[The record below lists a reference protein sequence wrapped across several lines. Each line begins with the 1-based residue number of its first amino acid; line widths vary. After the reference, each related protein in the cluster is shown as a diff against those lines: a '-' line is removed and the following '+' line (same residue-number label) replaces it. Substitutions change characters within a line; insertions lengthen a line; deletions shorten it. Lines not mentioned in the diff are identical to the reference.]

1 MNIDFSDRKIMAAG
15 LVLLVVAAG
24 LGIYMVM
31 DINVQ
36 DEEQS
41 PTLVSGAF
49 TIEVTDNNNN
59 LDNGEE
65 ITETTEETS

>member
-49 TIEVTDNNNN
+49 TIEVTDNNN

>member
-31 DINVQ
+31 DINSSEDVP
-36 DEEQS
+36 ES
-41 PTLVSGAF
+41 LSVSGAF
-49 TIEVTDNNNN
+49 MIEVTDNN

-65 ITETTEETS
+65 ITETETDSAS

>member
-1 MNIDFSDRKIMAAG
+1 MAINFSDRKIM
-15 LVLLVVAAG
+15 AAG

-31 DINVQ
+31 DINSQ
-36 DEEQS
+36 EEAPDS
-41 PTLVSGAF
+41 VSVSGAF
-49 TIEVTDNNNN
+49 MIEVTDNN

>member
-31 DINVQ
+31 DINSSE
-36 DEEQS
+36 DAPES
-41 PTLVSGAF
+41 LSVSGVF
-49 TIEVTDNNNN
+49 MIEVTDNS

-65 ITETTEETS
+65 ITETETDSAS

>member
-1 MNIDFSDRKIMAAG
+1 MAINFSDRKIMAAG

-31 DINVQ
+31 DINSQ
-36 DEEQS
+36 EEAPDS
-41 PTLVSGAF
+41 VSVSGAF
-49 TIEVTDNNNN
+49 MIEVTDNN